1 MAWRLALGLACSL
14 DQIPRTL
21 DVAEFRL
28 RLADTQTECKFSV
41 QQGVSEVDIAGS
53 IVRIAQKIAEVGNSG
68 GADESH
74 LHIHAQRSGAA
85 HAPMSGDPL
94 PVRFD
99 RHFQV
104 RGERIVTDQ
113 TEERNTR

>member
-1 MAWRLALGLACSL
+1 MRDYELARVCRRQLEIEIQTRVSSL
-14 DQIPRTL
+14 YGG
-21 DVAEFRL
+21 AEVGDL
-28 RLADTQTECKFSV
+28 
-41 QQGVSEVDIAGS
+41 
-53 IVRIAQKIAEVGNSG
+53 KIAEVGNSG

-99 RHFQV
+99 RRFLV
-104 RGERIVTDQ
+104 RGDRIVTDQ
-113 TEERNTR
+113 TEKWNTR

>member
-28 RLADTQTECKFSV
+28 RLADTQAECKFSV
-41 QQGVSEVDIAGS
+41 QQSVSEIDIAGS
-53 IVRIAQKIAEVGNSG
+53 IARIAQKIVEVGNSG

-74 LHIHAQRSGAA
+74 CTFMRS
-85 HAPMSGDPL
+85 APAP
-94 PVRFD
+94 R
-99 RHFQV
+99 
-104 RGERIVTDQ
+104 
-113 TEERNTR
+113 TRRCLAIR